1 MVSWVGDR
9 KRLALIAASVGMFTL
24 LLLEELTQ
32 ADEPITLRLVL
43 GEMLDLGLLVG
54 CSVSTAALALR
65 MRAQEDEGRLLRR
78 DLDLIRARNEPWR
91 REMAAHLREL
101 GAAIQAQFEAWR
113 LTPAEQEVG
122 LFLLKGFSHKEI
134 ARLRRTT
141 EATIRQQAVA
151 VYQKASLN
159 GRAEL
164 SAFFLEELLLPGLPP
179 TPSGNGPVT
188 REDRRL
194 PS

>member
-1 MVSWVGDR
+1 MSTSPSEYCDPWQPPPPRPAVNLWP
-9 KRLALIAASVGMFTL
+9 ALVL
-24 LLLEELTQ
+24 LLLV
-32 ADEPITLRLVL
+32 AGLVWYFWPRANGNGGLNPEAVARAVTPRGDL
-43 GEMLDLGLLVG
+43 GE
-54 CSVSTAALALR
+54 
-65 MRAQEDEGRLLRR
+65 
-78 DLDLIRARNEPWR
+78 
-91 REMAAHLREL
+91 
-101 GAAIQAQFEAWR
+101 
-113 LTPAEQEVG
+113 AE
-122 LFLLKGFSHKEI
+122 KSI
-134 ARLRRTT
+134 
-141 EATIRQQAVA
+141 IA